1 MGTLAAAAI
10 ALVAMASLGWAQTV
24 APSSLAELAAYTGA
38 DRERLLLEAAKK
50 EGKALWYTSLTG
62 GPNLQIPKAFEA
74 KYPGVK
80 VEVYR
85 GSSEDLAAKIMA
97 EAQAKRYLV
106 DTIETTLPV
115 LKLMREQKLVMP
127 FTSPHLAH
135 YPDQAKERAGKGLFF
150 WAYARESYIGLA
162 YNKNS
167 IPANAVPKSYE
178 DLLKPE
184 LAGRIGFATSD
195 TGSRVIAAMVRFKGE
210 EFVKKLRRQNIT
222 LHAVSGRAILDMVI
236 SGEVG
241 LSPTVFLSHSR
252 VSMGKGAPI
261 QWVAMD
267 VVPTNAGG
275 VALAVHAPH
284 PAAAIL
290 LADFILAPE
299 GQKVLAKFGLDS
311 AANEP
316 AFKRWY
322 PEQGLTT
329 GQYEKESDR
338 WDKLL
343 REIGRK

>member
-1 MGTLAAAAI
+1 MRTLAAVAM
-10 ALVAMASLGWAQTV
+10 ALVAMASPAWAQG
-24 APSSLAELAAYTGA
+24 AKLSPAELAAYTGA
-38 DRERLLLEAAKK
+38 DRERLLVEGAKK

-62 GPNLQIPKAFEA
+62 GPNLEIPKAFEA

-80 VEVYR
+80 IEVYR

-127 FTSPHLAH
+127 FTSPHLAR
-135 YPDQAKERAGKGLFF
+135 YPDQAKEKAGKGLFF

-184 LAGRIGFATSD
+184 LAGKIGFATSD
-195 TGSRVIAAMVRFKGE
+195 TGSRVIAAMVKFKGE

-275 VALAVHAPH
+275 VALAAHAPH

-316 AFKRWY
+316 SFKRWY

-329 GQYEKESDR
+329 EQYERESDR